1 MRMIHVFSLQ
11 TCQLKL
17 LTNMCCHACLMQ
29 CVANT
34 YVATCSTNMCFWA
47 FFQTARSCEQKRMQW
62 FCDTCSVLFVH
73 SYLPKNCW
81 KIRSAIKLKEQAL
94 SAWNSTGHGR
104 RMPAGRRLYRCAN
117 RWNCPSLSPGSF
129 STSCWQWRRFQ
140 IHHWHTRSLS
150 RIRAGRSSSR
160 FSGFWVAGF
169 KHRGPLTSPRCR
181 RETTWRGWRR
191 VLWRWSHWRATWQ
204 SLATSSRPRDPAVQG
219 CCFPPLDLEAAVA
232 KTSKTKAFKVAASVG
247 GPAPPGGADGAPLS
261 DSGGPRS
268 AEPGAATAMT
278 SASTA
283 TRIMAKRMAGW
294 LWGPG
299 TGKTS
304 NQQLLWEVTW
314 FIEQLT
320 ADRTTVP
327 LSPS

>member
-1 MRMIHVFSLQ
+1 
-11 TCQLKL
+11 
-17 LTNMCCHACLMQ
+17 MCCHACLMQ

-62 FCDTCSVLFVH
+62 FCDPCSVLFVH

-160 FSGFWVAGF
+160 FSRFWVAGF

-204 SLATSSRPRDPAVQG
+204 SLATSPRPRDPAVQG
-219 CCFPPLDLEAAVA
+219 CCFPPLDLEAAMA
-232 KTSKTKAFKVAASVG
+232 ETSKTKAFKVAASVG
-247 GPAPPGGADGAPLS
+247 GPAPPLFQIPAVHAQLSPGPPLPWRAPAPRPGS
-261 DSGGPRS
+261 WRS
-268 AEPGAATAMT
+268 AWL
-278 SASTA
+278 
-283 TRIMAKRMAGW
+283 AGCEA
-294 LWGPG
+294 LGPG
-299 TGKTS
+299 KLGTNSCYGKWHDSLNSWLQTG
-304 NQQLLWEVTW
+304 QPYLFHQV
-314 FIEQLT
+314 
-320 ADRTTVP
+320 RRGP
-327 LSPS
+327 PP

>member
-1 MRMIHVFSLQ
+1 MTWLWTPKYQGLKRSQLGLARWPSLYSGHCARRFVWKTCMSVSILSHFYVCSFHYILINIPNNHKPSCVWYTFFSLQ

-47 FFQTARSCEQKRMQW
+47 FVQTARSCEQKRMQW

-81 KIRSAIKLKEQAL
+81 NIRSAIKLKEQAL

-169 KHRGPLTSPRCR
+169 KHRGPSRLHGAAGKPPDGADAGCSGGGVIGVPLDKVWRRRRGHATQRCR
-181 RETTWRGWRR
+181 
-191 VLWRWSHWRATWQ
+191 A
-204 SLATSSRPRDPAVQG
+204 
-219 CCFPPLDLEAAVA
+219 
-232 KTSKTKAFKVAASVG
+232 AASRRLQVG
-247 GPAPPGGADGAPLS
+247 RD
-261 DSGGPRS
+261 
-268 AEPGAATAMT
+268 
-278 SASTA
+278 
-283 TRIMAKRMAGW
+283 K
-294 LWGPG
+294 
-299 TGKTS
+299 
-304 NQQLLWEVTW
+304 
-314 FIEQLT
+314 
-320 ADRTTVP
+320 
-327 LSPS
+327 